1 MDHAHLIHINPF
13 PKDLGDVLGRYKRV
27 ICPEMNMGQLSKL
40 LRAEYL
46 VDVESVNKVQGQPYT
61 AGELYDVIIDA
72 AG

>member
-1 MDHAHLIHINPF
+1 MLR
-13 PKDLGDVLGRYKRV
+13 RYDRV

-46 VDVESVNKVQGQPYT
+46 VDVESVRKVQGQPYT

>member
-1 MDHAHLIHINPF
+1 MLR
-13 PKDLGDVLGRYKRV
+13 RYKRV

-40 LRAEYL
+40 LRAEFL